1 MLAIHHIL
9 AIHHNQFIIEQINT
23 LIKTM
28 MLTTIFSGEIFECYS
43 TKSAGETLIG
53 AVLDSNLIVTS
64 TVCSKTWLNNYIDSI
79 TMMIK

>member
-1 MLAIHHIL
+1 
-9 AIHHNQFIIEQINT
+9 
-23 LIKTM
+23 M

-43 TKSAGETLIG
+43 TKSAGETLNG

-64 TVCSKTWLNNYIDSI
+64 WLKTWLNNYIDSI